1 MSWLNKNYE
10 KATLAGTVVV
20 ALGLA
25 YLGWS
30 KLAGVDETFS
40 TPIPGDGGG
49 DIAVKEADLIPKA
62 LQSMKL
68 DRSWTKATDGDRPV
82 DLFTGIA
89 LFIKSDEP
97 EKAVDPLEDPPIHP
111 PIENIWW
118 LNNRIDPGYADSPSR
133 DPDGDGFSNLEEYKG
148 KTDPN
153 NGKVIPNIIAKLMY
167 IKDDSITWYLRPGFG
182 DGGKFPFSYVD
193 NKNNR
198 LKTPAEAPAGP
209 GDLFFD
215 KAPLQNR
222 FKMVGSELIK
232 KLNEKINMEMEV
244 TIVTVEDQR
253 PNKKGKLYKIPA
265 PLPEDRRNEHLQ
277 YDRTAVF
284 SLEALGLNGKEFKVE
299 ENTAFALPPG
309 AATKEYLVKEVTPNS
324 VVVEY
329 PDQGGTRKTV
339 EITKG
344 TTPTIPG
351 LTE

>member
-30 KLAGVDETFS
+30 KLSGVDETFATS
-40 TPIPGDGGG
+40 VPGSGGN
-49 DIAVKEADLIPKA
+49 DTAVKAAELIPKSI
-62 LQSMKL
+62 QSMKL
-68 DRSWTKATDGDRPV
+68 DRTWTKAVDADRPV

-97 EKAVDPLEDPPIHP
+97 EKPIDLLEGEPVHA

-118 LNNRIDPGYADSPSR
+118 LNNRIDPGFADSPSR
-133 DPDGDGFSNLEEYKG
+133 DPDGDGFSNMEEFKG

-153 NGKVIPNIIAKLMY
+153 NGKSIPNIIAKLMY
-167 IKDDSITWYLRPGFG
+167 IKDDSITWYIRPGFG
-182 DGGKFPFSYVD
+182 SDGKFPFTYAD
-193 NKNNR
+193 NKNVR
-198 LKTPAEAPAGP
+198 MKVAPDAMVGP
-209 GDLFFD
+209 GEMFFD

-222 FKMVGSELIK
+222 FKLLGSEVIK
-232 KLNEKINMEMEV
+232 ELNKKINMEMEV
-244 TIVTVEDQR
+244 TIVRIEDQR
-253 PNKKGKLYKIPA
+253 PNKKGRIYKIPA
-265 PLPEDRRNEHLQ
+265 PLSEDRRAEYYQ
-277 YDRTAVF
+277 YDRSAVF

-309 AATKEYLVKEVTPNS
+309 APNKDFLVKEVSPGS

-329 PDQGGTRKTV
+329 PDADGTRKTV

-344 TTPTIPG
+344 AMPSIPG
-351 LTE
+351 LSD